1 MDAFERLRGL
11 VLADDEL
18 QEHLRA
24 HIHWDDFA
32 AAAAEVAG
40 QAGFSIARGEL
51 EAARRAARRSWA
63 QRDLAS
69 AGPARLDDV
78 VPHGWTPVDFSPE
91 AVRWCDLRGVSR
103 PGTPLTP
110 ARAGPP

>member
-40 QAGFSIARGEL
+40 QAGFSIDARRTGS
-51 EAARRAARRSWA
+51 RAARGA
-63 QRDLAS
+63 QVVGATRPCQCG
-69 AGPARLDDV
+69 AGA
-78 VPHGWTPVDFSPE
+78 
-91 AVRWCDLRGVSR
+91 
-103 PGTPLTP
+103 PG
-110 ARAGPP
+110 